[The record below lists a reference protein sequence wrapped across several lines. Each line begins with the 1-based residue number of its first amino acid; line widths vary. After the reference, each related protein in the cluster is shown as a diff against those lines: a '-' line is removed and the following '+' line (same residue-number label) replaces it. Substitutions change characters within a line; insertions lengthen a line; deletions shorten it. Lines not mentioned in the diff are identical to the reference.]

1 MAEGKRERGNE
12 KVNERKKNDLEMK
25 SEQEEKK
32 KDKIA
37 EKEKSEG
44 KMRKWRK
51 NDWEV
56 ISEQEGKEKEMKR
69 EKKQNGERKRK
80 QKEKLKKKI
89 IFRHKNQFKCIKVF
103 IKIFTSYKQIN
114 SMSVSLYSMSL

>member
-69 EKKQNGERKRK
+69 KKNKMEKG
-80 QKEKLKKKI
+80 KENKKKI
-89 IFRHKNQFKCIKVF
+89 WKRK
-103 IKIFTSYKQIN
+103 
-114 SMSVSLYSMSL
+114 